1 VRNGT
6 GDPLPDVLAKAGHHW
21 YEMRADRVAELVIPL
36 AYGKRLYVG
45 RVNPAAF
52 VNQRL
57 MGLNAQA
64 GVNIDLAH
72 ALLNCTVGLLMIE
85 GIGFGRGLG
94 ALDLNKDRIE
104 ANLHMLDPDELN
116 KNQRNEI
123 ISAFKAM
130 KKRKVLEVSDEL
142 EQADRQNLDDLIIEY
157 FSLPANREQIYDALR
172 ALVEVRHAVEV

>member
-1 VRNGT
+1 
-6 GDPLPDVLAKAGHHW
+6 
-21 YEMRADRVAELVIPL
+21 
-36 AYGKRLYVG
+36 
-45 RVNPAAF
+45 
-52 VNQRL
+52 
-57 MGLNAQA
+57 
-64 GVNIDLAH
+64 
-72 ALLNCTVGLLMIE
+72 MIE

-104 ANLHMLDPDELN
+104 ANLHILDPDELN

-157 FSLPANREQIYDALR
+157 FALPANREQIYDALR